1 MGLEMSTRTRRLKL
15 LASGLVVAMT
25 TVSCESQSAGT
36 AQASYAA
43 ATLNVVGG
51 PDEAWLALFPAT
63 GQEMKVPLR
72 PGLNG
77 SFYFLGSSSD
87 ATILYGGMP
96 GQDSTG
102 LKELQFNPV
111 RERIVPGSVGLGN
124 IVNFSVSREPGKF
137 YVSAWLIRSGTTLES
152 WLTRPDTME
161 WECGDFEID
170 SNAGVLRPLRL
181 SRPPDCGG
189 PISPDGKTEIHTSG
203 KNVSLLD
210 LATGTSV
217 AIGTDIK
224 WPTWSPDGRWIA
236 AVVKGAVVLIDPRN
250 PLEKRRLGEADGF
263 MIWSPDSKYL
273 LLQKSQIS
281 CWPTVYG
288 VSLEVLN
295 VETRKRSVI
304 KSSHCNVLGGT
315 SMLWINRGVVQ

>member
-1 MGLEMSTRTRRLKL
+1 MYLVPSDRRAFEMSTRTRRLKL
-15 LASGLVVAMT
+15 LASGLVVAMA
-25 TVSCESQSAGT
+25 TVSAGESQSTGT
-36 AQASYAA
+36 AQASYTA
-43 ATLNVVGG
+43 ATLNIFGAR
-51 PDEAWLALFPAT
+51 DQAWLALFPTT

-77 SFYFLGSSSD
+77 GFYFLGSNSD
-87 ATILYGGMP
+87 ATVLYGGIP
-96 GQDSTG
+96 GQDYAG
-102 LKELQFNPV
+102 LKELQLKPV
-111 RERIVPGSVGLGN
+111 RERVVPSSVGLGN
-124 IVNFSVSREPGKF
+124 LLNLTVSREPGKF
-137 YVSAWLIRSGTTLES
+137 FVSAWSMRSGTLE
-152 WLTRPDTME
+152 R
-161 WECGDFEID
+161 GDFEID
-170 SNAGVLRPLRL
+170 SNAGVFRPLRL
-181 SRPPDCGG
+181 SKPPDWGG

-203 KNVSLLD
+203 HNVSLID

-224 WPTWSPDGRWIA
+224 WPEWSPDGRWIA
-236 AVVKGAVVLIDPRN
+236 AVVRDAGVIIDPRN
-250 PLEKRRLGEADGF
+250 PSEKRHLGNADGP

-281 CWPTVYG
+281 CWPTLYG

-315 SMLWINRGVVQ
+315 SMLWINRGAVQ